1 MIYNKKANFPYPLII
16 NNTKD
21 YLMPRF
27 EFDIELSE
35 NHSEFILTITCDI
48 SSEFIKQKIKNKE
61 ARLLLI
67 IKSTDNQF
75 FELDEVEI
83 NVQKIS
89 KSRLSLSSKTTIQL
103 MIQAATDIEFK
114 DNADISDFYKEFS
127 QEILINKGMALGF
140 SNIIIFDGS
149 QRNPYELFEK
159 KVDEKIDSD
168 IKIELTDETI
178 LIVYKSDTIQFAD
191 LPQSRNLN
199 NLYLYMGLQKAL
211 IAFLIRFAE
220 ESAEDGVDIR
230 EIDEMHCS
238 PLEEK
243 LLRLMKSKNIDEFD
257 LTTIDSVIYSI
268 SDDIITKYVETVRG
282 LSNEN

>member
-1 MIYNKKANFPYPLII
+1 MIYNKKANFPYPLLI

-21 YLMPRF
+21 YREPRF
-27 EFDIELSE
+27 EFDVELSE
-35 NHSEFILTITCDI
+35 NHSEFILNIYCEINSD
-48 SSEFIKQKIKNKE
+48 FIKQKIKSKE

-75 FELDEVEI
+75 FELEGIEH
-83 NVQKIS
+83 NTQKIS
-89 KSRLSLSSKTTIQL
+89 KSRLALSSKTTIQL
-103 MIQAATDIEFK
+103 MVQAISEIGFTE
-114 DNADISDFYKEFS
+114 NQDISDFYRAFS
-127 QEILINKGMALGF
+127 EEIVVDRGMALGF

-168 IKIELTDETI
+168 IKIELTHETI
-178 LIVYKSDTIQFAD
+178 LIVYKSDIIQFAD

-199 NLYLYMGLQKAL
+199 NPYLYMGLQKAL
-211 IAFLIRFAE
+211 MAFLIRFAE
-220 ESAEDGVDIR
+220 ESAEEGVDIR
-230 EIDEMHCS
+230 EVDEMQCS

-243 LLRLMKSKNIDEFD
+243 LLSLMRSKDIERFD
-257 LTTIDSVIYSI
+257 LTTIDSIIYLI
-268 SDDIITKYVETVRG
+268 SDDILTKYVETVRG

>member
-1 MIYNKKANFPYPLII
+1 MIYNKKANFPYPLLI

-21 YLMPRF
+21 YREPRF
-27 EFDIELSE
+27 EFDVELSE
-35 NHSEFILTITCDI
+35 NHSEFILSIHCEINSD
-48 SSEFIKQKIKNKE
+48 FIKQKIKSKE

-75 FELDEVEI
+75 FELEGIEY
-83 NVQKIS
+83 NTQKIS
-89 KSRLSLSSKTTIQL
+89 KSRLALSSKTTIQL
-103 MIQAATDIEFK
+103 MVQAISEIGFK
-114 DNADISDFYKEFS
+114 ENHDISDFYRVFS
-127 QEILINKGMALGF
+127 EEIVVDRGMALGF

-149 QRNPYELFEK
+149 QRNPYDLFEK

-178 LIVYKSDTIQFAD
+178 LIVYKSDVIQFAD

-199 NLYLYMGLQKAL
+199 NPYLYMGLQKAL
-211 IAFLIRFAE
+211 MAFLIRFAE
-220 ESAEDGVDIR
+220 ESVEEGVDIR
-230 EIDEMHCS
+230 EVDEMQCS

-243 LLRLMKSKNIDEFD
+243 LLSLMRSKDIERFD
-257 LTTIDSVIYSI
+257 LTTIDSIIYLI
-268 SDDIITKYVETVRG
+268 SDDILTKYVETVRG

>member
-1 MIYNKKANFPYPLII
+1 MIYNKKANFPYPLLI

-21 YLMPRF
+21 YLEPRF
-27 EFDIELSE
+27 EFDVELSE
-35 NHSEFILTITCDI
+35 SHSEFILNITCEI
-48 SSEFIKQKIKNKE
+48 NSQFIKQKIRNKE

-67 IKSTDNQF
+67 IKSIDNQF
-75 FELDEVEI
+75 FELDDVEH
-83 NVQKIS
+83 NTQKIL

-103 MIQAATDIEFK
+103 MIQAINEIGFTD
-114 DNADISDFYKEFS
+114 NQDISDFYKEFS
-127 QEILINKGMALGF
+127 REIVVDKGMALGF

-149 QRNPYELFEK
+149 HRNPYDLFEK
-159 KVDEKIDSD
+159 KVDETIESD

-178 LIVYKSDTIQFAD
+178 LIVYKNDAIQFSD
-191 LPQSRNLN
+191 FPQSRNLN
-199 NLYLYMGLQKAL
+199 NLYLYTGLQKAL
-211 IAFLIRFAE
+211 IIFLIRFAE

-230 EIDEMHCS
+230 EIDEMQCS

-243 LLRLMKSKNIDEFD
+243 LLSLMRSKNIDKFD

-268 SDDIITKYVETVRG
+268 SDDIVTKYVETVRG